1 MDAVKQLL
9 SAAGGT
15 ALTLRPDWFVLTDGT
30 AESFPRLVGDAALAD
45 SGKVKVFIDH
55 ETPCGSEKS
64 GSRQREL
71 INFAAE
77 RGCELY
83 NGYGVSYQL
92 MLEKH
97 VRAGELVAHCG
108 AFGSIYAS
116 AGAAAV
122 SLTAEEMAR
131 ALVTGEVTVTVP
143 EAFALSVSGA
153 LGRGVSGKDAAL
165 DLLPRL
171 APAKGRLL
179 VLDCSAAA
187 WGAADRAAFCQLLGL
202 CGCFAAAEGSVQGA
216 DLALDLGSVVPMAA
230 GPNDFTKARP
240 AAECSDV
247 AVTSVFIGGC
257 SQGRIEDIRAAVS
270 VIRGRHVKRGVRA
283 LAAFASTEAY
293 VAAANE
299 GLIAQLLDAGVLV
312 MNQGCSGCYAHSQGL
327 ADGRDTVLSAGSRS
341 CPNCNGEGDVPTYLC
356 SAATAMESAIAGYIC
371 PAEA

>member
-1 MDAVKQLL
+1 M
-9 SAAGGT
+9 
-15 ALTLRPDWFVLTDGT
+15 
-30 AESFPRLVGDAALAD
+30 
-45 SGKVKVFIDH
+45 
-55 ETPCGSEKS
+55 
-64 GSRQREL
+64 
-71 INFAAE
+71 
-77 RGCELY
+77 
-83 NGYGVSYQL
+83 
-92 MLEKH
+92 
-97 VRAGELVAHCG
+97 
-108 AFGSIYAS
+108 
-116 AGAAAV
+116 
-122 SLTAEEMAR
+122 
-131 ALVTGEVTVTVP
+131 TVTVP
-143 EAFALSVSGA
+143 EAFTLSVSGA

-179 VLDCSAAA
+179 VLDCSDAA

-247 AVTSVFIGGC
+247 AVTNVFIGGC
-257 SQGRIEDIRAAVS
+257 SQGRIEDIRAAAG

-327 ADGRDTVLSAGSRS
+327 ADGRDTVLSAGSRA
-341 CPNCNGEGDVPTYLC
+341 CPNCNGEGDAPTYLC

>member
-1 MDAVKQLL
+1 MDAVKQLR

-71 INFAAE
+71 INFAAQ

-97 VRAGELVAHCG
+97 VCAGELVAHCG

-116 AGAAAV
+116 AGAAAL

-143 EAFALSVSGA
+143 EAFTLSVSGA

-247 AVTSVFIGGC
+247 AVTNVFIGGC
-257 SQGRIEDIRAAVS
+257 SQGRIEDIRAAAG